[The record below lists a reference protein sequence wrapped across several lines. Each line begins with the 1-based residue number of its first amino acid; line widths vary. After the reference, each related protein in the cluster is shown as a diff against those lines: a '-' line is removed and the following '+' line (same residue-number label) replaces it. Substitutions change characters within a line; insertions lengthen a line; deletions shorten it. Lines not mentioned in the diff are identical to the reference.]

1 MSGDAKPLLG
11 RVALVTGAARN
22 LPAAIARE
30 LAAAGAAVAVNDLTA
45 ERELR
50 EVTEAIQA
58 EGARTT
64 LVMADVCHRNQLEE
78 MVAQVKRDLGAIDI
92 LVNGVG
98 PVALEP
104 FMELPEE
111 KWDRVMDANLKA
123 IYLLAQLAAPGMRE
137 KGWGRIINFS
147 AGSADY
153 RSASV
158 YALAKSAVRFLTQS
172 LALELGPAIA
182 VNAISPGQIAESS
195 KEVSGHDATLVE
207 RVVEH
212 TPAGR
217 LVTRREI
224 ARMVVLLCSPA
235 FNSVTGQTI
244 RMDGGWSIPRP

>member
-182 VNAISPGQIAESS
+182 VNAISPGGFDKGELCEGFV
-195 KEVSGHDATLVE
+195 KEFGDEAILGRMGRPTIDLNGAVVFLASAASDYVTGHDLV
-207 RVVEH
+207 V
-212 TPAGR
+212 
-217 LVTRREI
+217 
-224 ARMVVLLCSPA
+224 
-235 FNSVTGQTI
+235 
-244 RMDGGWSIPRP
+244 DGGFTIFR